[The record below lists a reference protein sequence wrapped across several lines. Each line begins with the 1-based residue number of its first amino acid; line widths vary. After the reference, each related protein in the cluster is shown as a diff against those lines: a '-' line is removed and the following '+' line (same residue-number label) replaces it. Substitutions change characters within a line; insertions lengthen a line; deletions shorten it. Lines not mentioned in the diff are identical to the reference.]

1 MESRSG
7 EMGRRDCAHAGVTVQ
22 SSQHRRPLWLGVLAA
37 SLAPAVSIIF
47 VGFAS
52 ASRYPPLTKLL
63 KTIGMVFALT
73 TPVALAGILVLGLP
87 LVLWLRS
94 RKVLNAAYVCIGA
107 IAIGVFAWAVVG
119 WVITYDHRLPN
130 SSMLLVGA
138 VFGLISGVA
147 FCIGSAIGFSAR
159 QEIE

>member
-1 MESRSG
+1 M
-7 EMGRRDCAHAGVTVQ
+7 Q
-22 SSQHRRPLWLGVLAA
+22 SPQHRRPLWLGVLAA

-52 ASRYPPLTKLL
+52 ASRYPSLIKML

-73 TPVALAGILVLGLP
+73 TPVALAAFLVLGLP

-94 RKVLNAAYVCIGA
+94 RNVLNAAYVCIGA
-107 IAIGVFAWAVVG
+107 IAIGVIAWAVVG

-130 SSMLLVGA
+130 PSMLLVGA
-138 VFGLISGVA
+138 VFGFISGVA
-147 FCIGSAIGFSAR
+147 FCIGSAIGFRSR
-159 QEIE
+159 QVVE